1 MVKMVKVQHT
11 KINRSIKK
19 HWKALYKL
27 MNNVACGKT
36 SENLKLIKMD
46 VKTKPHVI
54 KNIWLW
60 FSRNA

>member
-1 MVKMVKVQHT
+1 MAQSCPS
-11 KINRSIKK
+11 RYLSAP
-19 HWKALYKL
+19 ALSWDAMLNMTNKS

-54 KNIWLW
+54 KNI
-60 FSRNA
+60 

>member
-19 HWKALYKL
+19 HGKALYKS

-36 SENLKLIKMD
+36 SQNLKLIKMD

-54 KNIWLW
+54 KNI
-60 FSRNA
+60 